1 MKNDHKEF
9 DIKIY
14 AYSMQQAG
22 FTKEQAQIQAEA
34 ISKIVDGK
42 MTTKQAVFET
52 IFKGL
57 TLFVSYVGAIVVA
70 MAAFTWILHF
80 FKH

>member
-1 MKNDHKEF
+1 MKNDYKEY
-9 DIKIY
+9 DIATY
-14 AYSMQQAG
+14 AISMQQAG

-34 ISKIVDGK
+34 ISKIIDGK

-57 TLFVSYVGAIVVA
+57 TLFAGYVGAIVVA
-70 MAAFTWILHF
+70 MTAFTLILHF